1 MSIGVASRLALRSR
15 LTLIRLALIRNP
27 WSFGEGVSRPLCR
40 YLYLHLLF
48 RGLQRGSRHAF
59 HGYRNA
65 PLPTLYKKVSHG
77 FGNGLMPGYYP
88 CGATRLV
95 SCYALFK

>member
-27 WSFGEGVSRPLCR
+27 WSSGVGVSRPHYR
-40 YLYLHLLF
+40 YLFLHLLF
-48 RGLQRGSRHAF
+48 RLLQQGSRLTF
-59 HGYRNA
+59 CGYRNA
-65 PLPTLYKKVSHG
+65 PLPTLSKKVSHG

>member
-1 MSIGVASRLALRSR
+1 MSIGVASRLALRPR

-27 WSFGEGVSRPLCR
+27 WSSGVGVSRPHCR
-40 YLYLHLLF
+40 YLFLHLLF
-48 RGLQRGSRHAF
+48 RTLQRGSRPAF
-59 HGYRNA
+59 RGDRNA
-65 PLPTLYKKVSHG
+65 PLPTLYYKVSHG